1 VSEQTKSILSTH
13 LPLYLGLTLAVGIFI
28 GSKFSGNKLD
38 SNDRVLQS
46 TLKLRE
52 ILFHVDRE
60 YVDTV
65 NMEQLVENAI
75 GGLLKD
81 LDPHSA
87 YLTPRRSELANQSLQ
102 GAFDGIGVE
111 FTMVRD
117 TLTVMGVITDGP
129 SSKAGVLPGDK
140 ILIVDKDTIA
150 GRRLDSQEIIS
161 KLRGPRGSSVYVAIK
176 RRNEPELIGYT
187 LIRDKIPTKSVDVAY
202 MSTPEIGYIKVN
214 SFGATTADEFK
225 LALNN
230 LKRQGMTKLMIDLR
244 GNGGG
249 YVSAAE
255 LMADELLGQNALIVS
270 QKGKQEMYN
279 KDTRAI
285 RPGAFEDGP
294 IVVLMDEFSASAAE
308 ILAGALQD
316 NDRALIVGRRSFG
329 KGLVQRPI
337 KLNDGSEL
345 RLTIARYYTPSG
357 RSIQRPYDNGRNE
370 YQSEIK
376 SRFESRELF
385 GEPAYSDTS
394 FVYTTTKGRTVFGGG
409 GIMPDYYVS
418 LDTMENSPYLNQ
430 LLSSQVLRELAIEYT
445 EEHQIKLRSWDP
457 DSFKKD
463 FVIDDEMIQSL
474 ISRAEKQGVPF
485 RPNQFKASEQQIRRY
500 LKAFIGRSLWGE
512 EGFYPVLNLGDA
524 VYLRALSLFD
534 EAETLARN

>member
-1 VSEQTKSILSTH
+1 MSEQTKSTLSTR

-230 LKRQGMTKLMIDLR
+230 LKGQGMTKLMIDLR

-370 YQSEIK
+370 YQSEIN
-376 SRFESRELF
+376 SRFESGELF

-445 EEHQIKLRSWDP
+445 QEHQIKLRSWDP

>member
-1 VSEQTKSILSTH
+1 M
-13 LPLYLGLTLAVGIFI
+13 GLTLAVGIFI